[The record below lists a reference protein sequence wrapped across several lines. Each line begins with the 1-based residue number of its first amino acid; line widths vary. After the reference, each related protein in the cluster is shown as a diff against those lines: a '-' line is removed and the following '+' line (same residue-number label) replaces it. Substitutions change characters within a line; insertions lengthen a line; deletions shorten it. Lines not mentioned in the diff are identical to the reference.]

1 MGEHTVA
8 AWRVR
13 WVLTCAVLGSFAV
26 LVTGCRIEVPVPPG
40 DGGQDATVTAPA
52 GPVPS
57 SPVADPPAA
66 DPQAADPSAAGP
78 GLPPLPRSEIVGND
92 MTFDRGG
99 YIEPADK
106 VDFSETLSRASG
118 WSPAGLLVQGESVY
132 VSDAGCTASLSYTP
146 GQGPLVVNGDDRG
159 STEGLFRY
167 MDPSILPEYLERS
180 TWLWGESPGDSTASV
195 EFLTYRQEAAAE
207 TPASV
212 VSLRLFHTTGTALA
226 FIVSCPTDELL
237 TAALSDVRNH
247 VSVVPPR

>member
-1 MGEHTVA
+1 MEGSTMGEHTVA

-13 WVLTCAVLGSFAV
+13 WVLTCALLGFLAV

-40 DGGQDATVTAPA
+40 AGGQDPTVTAPA
-52 GPVPS
+52 GPVPG

-66 DPQAADPSAAGP
+66 GPSPSVP

-106 VDFSETLSRASG
+106 VDFSETLSRVPA

-146 GQGPLVVNGDDRG
+146 R
-159 STEGLFRY
+159 
-167 MDPSILPEYLERS
+167 
-180 TWLWGESPGDSTASV
+180 
-195 EFLTYRQEAAAE
+195 
-207 TPASV
+207 
-212 VSLRLFHTTGTALA
+212 
-226 FIVSCPTDELL
+226 
-237 TAALSDVRNH
+237 
-247 VSVVPPR
+247 

>member
-13 WVLTCAVLGSFAV
+13 LLLTCALLGSLAV

-40 DGGQDATVTAPA
+40 AGGQDPTVTVPAAPL
-52 GPVPS
+52 PS
-57 SPVADPPAA
+57 SPVADP
-66 DPQAADPSAAGP
+66 AGP

-99 YIEPADK
+99 YIEPAEK
-106 VDFSETLSRASG
+106 VAFSETLSRAPG
-118 WSPAGLLVQGESVY
+118 WTPAGLLVQGESVY
-132 VSDAGCTASLSYTP
+132 VSDAGCTVSLSHTP
-146 GQGPLVVNGDDRG
+146 RQGPLLVSGDDRA
-159 STEGLFRY
+159 STEALFRY
-167 MDPSILPEYLERS
+167 LDPSILPEYLEGS
-180 TWLWGESPGDSTASV
+180 TWLWGESPGNATASV
-195 EFLTYRQEAAAE
+195 EFLAYRQEAAAE

-226 FIVSCPTDELL
+226 FIVSCPRDELL
-237 TAALSDVRNH
+237 TAALSDLRNH

>member
-13 WVLTCAVLGSFAV
+13 WVLTCALLGSLAV

-40 DGGQDATVTAPA
+40 AGGQDPTVTAPA
-52 GPVPS
+52 GPVPGSSTAS
-57 SPVADPPAA
+57 SPVAGPPAA
-66 DPQAADPSAAGP
+66 GPSPSVP

-237 TAALSDVRNH
+237 TAALSDIRNH